1 MSITVTE
8 DRLDPRGTHGPTRRR
23 PTGPGLP
30 DTSGAPSREAL
41 ERLGLVRVADAT
53 GDPEGRLAH
62 ELRDQRVIGRLRSY
76 GGETTDVLLLDGGT
90 GKIPTTYFLNDRPD
104 PMDRE
109 PLAPS
114 LRTLVDFAA
123 AVDELAALRGRFASC
138 ADRYG
143 PQAAAEASRRLL
155 AVFEEGAEGEEPAS
169 LWKMA
174 ALIRPLALVAGPGS
188 RSGLTL
194 DLPPRLLDEEFGAQ
208 EIVRFEEVDF
218 PAALTHEPTL
228 RFLREV
234 GLPEDGPWFSL
245 DTEVPLPT
253 LEEYT
258 ADDPGAAP
266 GPAGADRLVRLGHLL
281 EDTSL
286 VVDGTTG
293 AVLCWSE
300 PDGALRPLSTDL
312 STLAFTLWLVH
323 RERALDAEH
332 ALSDAYER
340 LTDTMTRALA
350 AVDPLARDP
359 APGTP
364 TDDGLRYWPGVFE
377 DYAGAELCA

>member
-8 DRLDPRGTHGPTRRR
+8 DRLDPRVTHGPTRRR
-23 PTGPGLP
+23 LTGPGLP
-30 DTSGAPSREAL
+30 DASGVPSCEAL
-41 ERLGLVRVADAT
+41 EPDGPVRVADAT
-53 GDPEGRLAH
+53 GDPEGRLADGP
-62 ELRDQRVIGRLRSY
+62 RGRLVVGRPRSCD
-76 GGETTDVLLLDGGT
+76 GERTDVLLLDGGT
-90 GKIPTTYFLNDRPD
+90 GEVPTAYVLHDRPGLTV
-104 PMDRE
+104 RE
-109 PLAPS
+109 PLAPPP
-114 LRTLVDFAA
+114 RTLVDFTA

-155 AVFEEGAEGEEPAS
+155 AVFEEGAEGEEPAP

-194 DLPPRLLDEEFGAQ
+194 DLPPRLLDEEFGPQ

-234 GLPEDGPWFSL
+234 GLPEDGLWFSL

-258 ADDPGAAP
+258 ADDPGAAS
-266 GPAGADRLVRLGHLL
+266 GPAGADRLVRLGHLP

-293 AVLCWSE
+293 AVLCWCE
-300 PDGALRPLSTDL
+300 RDGALRPLSTDL

-323 RERALDAEH
+323 RERAPDAEH

-340 LTDTMTRALA
+340 LADTMTRTLA

-377 DYAGAELCA
+377 DYAGAGLCA